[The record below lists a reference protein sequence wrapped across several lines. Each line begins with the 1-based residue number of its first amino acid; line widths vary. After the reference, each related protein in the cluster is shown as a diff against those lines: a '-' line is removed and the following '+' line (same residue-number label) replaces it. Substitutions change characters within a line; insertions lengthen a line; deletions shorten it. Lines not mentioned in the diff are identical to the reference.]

1 MKPFF
6 LQYLCVP
13 HRARALSALIGAGLL
28 ASMPGVGANAQ
39 TADAA
44 APAAATAGQA
54 WSWAQLQA
62 WSGEQGPAVRLSRLK
77 EHVASS
83 NLKLV
88 ESDNGARIIAAAS
101 LTRAREPVTDTLD
114 RSYSRMSGQG
124 GLRWSFLG
132 AEEARR
138 RNVLEAKAGQLGS
151 AAQTQLLQAQA
162 VTELGRLYVRYLR
175 SQQREQVT
183 QAYLASQS
191 QAQAVLKER
200 VAKGHMLRSEELELQ
215 GYFEAAQTRLAR
227 EKEVQRAALQQMGFL
242 TGRHLRAQPV
252 PALALPQA
260 CISPAVLQ
268 DAVNT
273 HPALEPARHAM
284 ESSREQAQHTRYGG
298 VIGGVQL
305 SQNLSKDFGGS
316 PGHATAVAV
325 DVSIPLQWRSQK
337 DAMAAKLQGQYDEA
351 AEQYAQTQSK
361 LQLEQQSALE
371 QYKLNEG
378 ELKSSAQ
385 RYAAAVEG
393 LRVAQLRAPSLDGD
407 GMVQTIKAGSGR
419 YEAAIRYINAAEGQ
433 DLAAMDMLYYTRGCS
448 LQTRTDDP
456 LQAAVL
462 QRVSTG
468 GGSGSGAAT
477 AAAAAAGAT
486 GATVP
491 AVTAQKVQPAN
502 DAAAAQPSALAAA
515 AAPEGTGWYAWQGWQ
530 WVQQP
535 GRIDRMPQGTQRLLV
550 SFTEDQLLRLVS
562 DDAARQGLNQL
573 AQRASQRGIR
583 LELLLGEPTWVLPK
597 GRGNLLAL
605 LQKVQPLPFSMIH
618 LDLERSQLP
627 EEQQKDWT
635 RNVLDSLREAV
646 SQSRVP
652 LSLTTHHR
660 ELREPGFLQDL
671 QRTGVKEV
679 VPMIYSANAQSTVNI
694 ARQWPPMPRGLDWAL
709 AQSIEKE
716 LPSEESVFRLG
727 KRKALAHWQGLAQSL
742 LGMPGFKGIVV
753 QSWEDYMEAQP

>member
-6 LQYLCVP
+6 LQYRFVP
-13 HRARALSALIGAGLL
+13 HRAQALSVLIGLGLL
-28 ASMPGVGANAQ
+28 ASTPGAGASAQ
-39 TADAA
+39 TAAAA
-44 APAAATAGQA
+44 APAAPAAPAAEGQA
-54 WSWAQLQA
+54 WGWAQLQA
-62 WSGEQGPAVRLSRLK
+62 WSSEQGPAVRLSRLK

-88 ESDNGARIIAAAS
+88 ESDDGARIIAAAS
-101 LTRAREPVTDTLD
+101 MTRAREPVTETLD
-114 RSYSRMSGQG
+114 RRYSRLSGQG

-138 RNVLEAKAGQLGS
+138 RNVLEAKAGQLSS

-175 SQQREQVT
+175 SQQREQLT

-191 QAQAVLKER
+191 RAQSIWKER
-200 VAKGHMLRSEELELQ
+200 VAKGRMLRSEEMELQ
-215 GYFEAAQTRLAR
+215 GYFEAAQTRIAR

-273 HPALEPARHAM
+273 HPALEPSRHAM
-284 ESSREQAQHTRYGG
+284 QGSREQARHTRYGG

-305 SQNLSKDFGGS
+305 SQSLSQDFGGS

-325 DVSIPLQWRSQK
+325 DVSIPLQWRSQQ
-337 DAMAAKLQGQYDEA
+337 DAMAAKLQGQYDAA
-351 AEQYAQTQSK
+351 AEEYTQTQSK

-385 RYAAAVEG
+385 RYAAAVEA

-407 GMVQTIKAGSGR
+407 GMVQAVKAGSGR

-448 LQTRTDDP
+448 LQARTDDP
-456 LQAAVL
+456 PQVAVL
-462 QRVSTG
+462 PRVGSG
-468 GGSGSGAAT
+468 GGSGSGAA
-477 AAAAAAGAT
+477 AA
-486 GATVP
+486 P
-491 AVTAQKVQPAN
+491 AV
-502 DAAAAQPSALAAA
+502 LAA
-515 AAPEGTGWYAWQGWQ
+515 PQGTGWYAWQGWQ

-535 GRIDRMPQGTQRLLV
+535 SRVDRMPQGTQRLLV
-550 SFTEDQLLRLVS
+550 SFTEDQLQRLAS
-562 DDAARQGLNQL
+562 DEQARQGLGRL
-573 AQRASQRGIR
+573 AQRAGQRGIR
-583 LELLLGEPTWVLPK
+583 LELLLGEPTWVLPG

-605 LQKVQPLPFSMIH
+605 LKEVQTLPFSMIH

-627 EEQQKDWT
+627 GAQQKDWT
-635 RNVLDSLREAV
+635 RNALDSLREAA

-679 VPMIYSANAQSTVNI
+679 VPMIYSANAQSTLNI
-694 ARQWPPMPRGLDWAL
+694 VKQWPPMPQGLDWAL

-727 KRKALAHWQGLAQSL
+727 QRKALAHWQGLAQAL
-742 LGMPGFKGIVV
+742 LSMPGFKGIVV
-753 QSWEDYMEAQP
+753 QSWADYMEAQP